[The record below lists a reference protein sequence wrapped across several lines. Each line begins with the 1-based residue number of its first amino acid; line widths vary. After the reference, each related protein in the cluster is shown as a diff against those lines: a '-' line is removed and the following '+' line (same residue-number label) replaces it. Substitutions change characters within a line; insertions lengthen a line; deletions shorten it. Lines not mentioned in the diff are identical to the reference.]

1 MTESTVTCEAKWTQ
15 TGMDFTSVI
24 LTEIKCRIGMR
35 VSWEQTLPDI
45 KWINADSLDI
55 VFNAHVLLK
64 VIVGVISLWSFSQKW
79 NFISSDKM
87 SCEHYPK
94 WNAYACSSKYRVI
107 LKCSRNEMSCENN
120 LSLSLF
126 EISIRCA
133 ESTLLHDA
141 ELPGIK
147 FIDKHCENYWNKYKK
162 DKFLEKSKL

>member
-1 MTESTVTCEAKWTQ
+1 MTESTFTCEAKWTQ
-15 TGMDFTSVI
+15 IGMDFTSVI
-24 LTEIKCRIGMR
+24 LTEIKCQIGMI

-55 VFNAHVLLK
+55 AFNAHVLLK

-79 NFISSDKM
+79 N
-87 SCEHYPK
+87 
-94 WNAYACSSKYRVI
+94 AYACPSKYRVI

-141 ELPGIK
+141 ELSGIK
-147 FIDKHCENYWNKYKK
+147 FIDKHCEN
-162 DKFLEKSKL
+162 